1 MSSGTFLRS
10 RQTCAARF
18 TFNIRENLLNDEL
31 KISFYIFS
39 AVDNTHMSRKK
50 EFDVSPGKV
59 PDALFSVEPPS
70 LREIRPSTC
79 LIEDDITVEERFPFR
94 PVQTD
99 GAGE

>member
-1 MSSGTFLRS
+1 M
-10 RQTCAARF
+10 
-18 TFNIRENLLNDEL
+18 LNDEL

-59 PDALFSVEPPS
+59 PDALFQLSAIPS
-70 LREIRPSTC
+70 GKIRPSDV

-99 GAGE
+99 GAR